1 MFLCRYAFFRIII
14 TITVCYYYCISTHK
28 KRLLRLAST
37 AVITI
42 VPLVLI
48 LVIIHCSRFTYCTV
62 IIILL
67 YHPVVYLEICLFC
80 NDNTN
85 RGVSK
90 ILGREKGHRLTFWV
104 LLQQAYTCKS
114 MSHYYRYGFIDL

>member
-14 TITVCYYYCISTHK
+14 TITVCYYYCIATHK

-37 AVITI
+37 AVTTI

-48 LVIIHCSRFTYCTV
+48 LVIIHCSHFTYCTV
-62 IIILL
+62 IIILF

-114 MSHYYRYGFIDL
+114 MSLYYCCRFIDL

>member
-14 TITVCYYYCISTHK
+14 TITVCYYYCIATHK

-37 AVITI
+37 AVTTI
-42 VPLVLI
+42 VPLVVI
-48 LVIIHCSRFTYCTV
+48 LVIIHCSHFTYCTV
-62 IIILL
+62 IIILF

-80 NDNTN
+80 SDNTN

-114 MSHYYRYGFIDL
+114 MSHYYRCGFIDL

>member
-1 MFLCRYAFFRIII
+1 MFLCRYTFFRIII
-14 TITVCYYYCISTHK
+14 TITVCYYYCIATHK

-37 AVITI
+37 AVITV

-48 LVIIHCSRFTYCTV
+48 LVIIHYSHFTYCTV
-62 IIILL
+62 FIIILF

-80 NDNTN
+80 SDNNN

-90 ILGREKGHRLTFWV
+90 ILSREKAHRLTFWV
-104 LLQQAYTCKS
+104 LLQQAYTCKN
-114 MSHYYRYGFIDL
+114 MSHY

>member
-14 TITVCYYYCISTHK
+14 TITVCYYYCIATHK

-37 AVITI
+37 AVTTI

-48 LVIIHCSRFTYCTV
+48 LVIIHCSHFTYCTV
-62 IIILL
+62 IIILF

-114 MSHYYRYGFIDL
+114 MSHYYRCGFIDL